1 MAINDNPYAT
11 PIDDQNIDPHSFL
24 PDSAPLGFPKPL
36 TLAATGLVFAIVI
49 VATIAMVLFG
59 NFSEKREVTPIFA
72 LALIPCQLAWLYFTR
87 QRTQQYQETWSPGTR
102 GMLHS
107 VWVLNVLLLG
117 ISSIIAF
124 YIAAGWVASN

>member
-1 MAINDNPYAT
+1 MAINDNPCAT
-11 PIDDQNIDPHSFL
+11 PIDDRNSDPHSFS

-49 VATIAMVLFG
+49 VATIAMVLF
-59 NFSEKREVTPIFA
+59 SEKWAVTPIFA

-87 QRTQQYQETWSPGTR
+87 KRTQQYQETWSPGTR

-117 ISSIIAF
+117 INSIFAF
-124 YIAAGWVASN
+124 FIAAGWVASN

>member
-11 PIDDQNIDPHSFL
+11 PIDDQNSDPHSFL

-49 VATIAMVLFG
+49 VAAIAGVL
-59 NFSEKREVTPIFA
+59 FSEKWDVTTIFA
-72 LALIPCQLAWLYFTR
+72 LAFIPCQLAWVYFTR
-87 QRTQQYQETWSPGTR
+87 KRTQRYRETWSPGTR
-102 GMLHS
+102 GMVHS

-117 ISSIIAF
+117 INTILAF
-124 YIAAGWVASN
+124 FVAAGWVASN